1 MSLEERKRMILESII
16 KDYVQTAE
24 PVGSRAIV
32 KKYGL
37 KVSAATVRNE
47 MADLEEMGYLEQPY
61 TSAGRIPSQLGYRYF
76 VDILME
82 KEHLSAEE
90 IDLLRKIFME
100 SINDWGEV
108 VNRVGYFLAQLT
120 NYTSFIIMP
129 AMEVNQFKHLQIVP
143 MEDNKA
149 LVIVVTDAGLIMHRR
164 IDIPDT
170 ISPTELKSIS
180 QVFNKTLINRNV
192 NEMKKSDLSYLRDKL
207 NNRRI
212 LMDKVIET
220 IDYLLND
227 THDEKIIVSGM
238 LNILNEPEFKDV
250 DKLKRILS
258 VLEEDEV
265 LKDII
270 PSEVSKQVDI
280 KIGAENRAKEIQEMS
295 VVLTGFK
302 GFGEL
307 GRIGVIGPI
316 RMEYWK
322 AAGVVESLSDMI
334 EELIREKF

>member
-1 MSLEERKRMILESII
+1 MSLGERKKIILESII

-32 KKYGL
+32 KKYDL

-76 VDILME
+76 VDTLME
-82 KEHLSAEE
+82 KENLNEE
-90 IDLLRKIFME
+90 ELDLLRKIFME
-100 SINDWGEV
+100 SINDWSEV
-108 VNRVGYFLAQLT
+108 VNKVGHFLAQLT

-129 AMEVNQFKHLQIVP
+129 AMQINEFKHLQILP

-149 LVIVVTDAGLIMHRR
+149 LVIVVTDSGLIMHRK
-164 IDIPDT
+164 IDIPE
-170 ISPTELKSIS
+170 SVNPEELKSIS
-180 QVFNKTLINRNV
+180 QIFNKTFTNKNI
-192 NEMKKSDLSYLRDKL
+192 NEMKKSDLSYIRDRL
-207 NNRRI
+207 NFRRNVI
-212 LMDKVIET
+212 DNIIET

-227 THDEKIIVSGM
+227 TSDEKIIVSGM

-250 DKLKRILS
+250 EKLKRILS
-258 VLEEDEV
+258 VLEEDEI
-265 LKDII
+265 LKNII
-270 PSEVSKQVDI
+270 PSNVSNQVDI
-280 KIGAENRAKEIQEMS
+280 KIGSENRAKEIQEMS

-302 GFGEL
+302 GFGQF

-322 AAGVVESLSDMI
+322 AAGVVESLSDI
-334 EELIREKF
+334 VEELIKERF